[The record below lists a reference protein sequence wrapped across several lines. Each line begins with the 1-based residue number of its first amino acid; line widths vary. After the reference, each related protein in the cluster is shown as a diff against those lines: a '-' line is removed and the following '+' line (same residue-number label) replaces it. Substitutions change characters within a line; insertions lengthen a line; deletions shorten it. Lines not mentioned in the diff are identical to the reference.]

1 MCKTAA
7 LFCLHLRILYGK
19 IARQGVLFM
28 SKITIPD
35 NSILLLEGGS
45 LRGLFTAGVLD
56 TFMENDVYFPAVAG
70 VSAGSL
76 NAVNYASHQ
85 QGRSASI
92 NLRYRHDSRYFGPKA
107 ALRGGSLFGLKFM
120 LNDVKKEVPFDEET
134 FAHGGMRVIA
144 VATNVETGKPAY
156 FEKGKTDF
164 PFDEAVRASASLP
177 LASVPVVL
185 DGQPYLDGGCS
196 CPIALNWALNEGFE
210 KIVVITTRQKGF
222 RKTMPGQRM
231 VDLYDDFY
239 SDKPLFLADM
249 LTQELRY
256 NTLMDQ
262 LDELEAD
269 GRICCVR
276 PQEPITIGRFEGD
289 ENKLLD
295 LYNRGHREAREAL
308 DKVREIVLRLNST
321 EHRLTLPALA
331 VDGNDMKALGYSGRE
346 IGAALNELLEKVLDG
361 ALENCRESLMAYA
374 EKGRRQHV

>member
-1 MCKTAA
+1 M
-7 LFCLHLRILYGK
+7 
-19 IARQGVLFM
+19 
-28 SKITIPD
+28 
-35 NSILLLEGGS
+35 
-45 LRGLFTAGVLD
+45 
-56 TFMENDVYFPAVAG
+56 
-70 VSAGSL
+70 
-76 NAVNYASHQ
+76 
-85 QGRSASI
+85 
-92 NLRYRHDSRYFGPKA
+92 
-107 ALRGGSLFGLKFM
+107 
-120 LNDVKKEVPFDEET
+120 PFDEET
-134 FAHGGMRVIA
+134 FAHGGMRVFA

-222 RKTMPGQRM
+222 RKAMPGQKM

-295 LYNRGHREAREAL
+295 LYNRGHREGREAL
-308 DKVREIVLRLNST
+308 DKVQ
-321 EHRLTLPALA
+321 A
-331 VDGNDMKALGYSGRE
+331 Y
-346 IGAALNELLEKVLDG
+346 LEK
-361 ALENCRESLMAYA
+361 
-374 EKGRRQHV
+374 

>member
-1 MCKTAA
+1 
-7 LFCLHLRILYGK
+7 
-19 IARQGVLFM
+19 
-28 SKITIPD
+28 
-35 NSILLLEGGS
+35 
-45 LRGLFTAGVLD
+45 
-56 TFMENDVYFPAVAG
+56 
-70 VSAGSL
+70 
-76 NAVNYASHQ
+76 
-85 QGRSASI
+85 
-92 NLRYRHDSRYFGPKA
+92 
-107 ALRGGSLFGLKFM
+107 M

-134 FAHGGMRVIA
+134 FAHGGMRVFA

-222 RKTMPGQRM
+222 RKAMPGQKM

-295 LYNRGHREAREAL
+295 LYNRGHREGREAL
-308 DKVREIVLRLNST
+308 DKVR
-321 EHRLTLPALA
+321 
-331 VDGNDMKALGYSGRE
+331 GY
-346 IGAALNELLEKVLDG
+346 LET
-361 ALENCRESLMAYA
+361 
-374 EKGRRQHV
+374 

>member
-1 MCKTAA
+1 
-7 LFCLHLRILYGK
+7 
-19 IARQGVLFM
+19 M

-76 NAVNYASHQ
+76 NALNYASHQ
-85 QGRSASI
+85 PGRSASI

-134 FAHGGMRVIA
+134 FAHGGMRVFA

-222 RKTMPGQRM
+222 RKAMPGQKM

-256 NTLMDQ
+256 NGAYVVGISQKDIRDIYEIRSRLEGLCARWACDNITKDQ

-295 LYNRGHREAREAL
+295 LYNRGHREGREAL
-308 DKVREIVLRLNST
+308 DKVC
-321 EHRLTLPALA
+321 A
-331 VDGNDMKALGYSGRE
+331 Y
-346 IGAALNELLEKVLDG
+346 LEK
-361 ALENCRESLMAYA
+361 
-374 EKGRRQHV
+374 

>member
-1 MCKTAA
+1 
-7 LFCLHLRILYGK
+7 
-19 IARQGVLFM
+19 M
-28 SKITIPD
+28 SKITIPG

-45 LRGLFTAGVLD
+45 LRGLYTAGVLD
-56 TFMENDVYFPAVAG
+56 TFMENDLYFPAVAG

-76 NAVNYASHQ
+76 NAMNYVSRQ
-85 QGRSASI
+85 PGRSASI

-134 FAHGGMRVIA
+134 FAHGGMRVFA

-222 RKTMPGQRM
+222 RRAMPGQKM

-295 LYNRGHREAREAL
+295 LYNRGHREGREAL
-308 DKVREIVLRLNST
+308 DKVC
-321 EHRLTLPALA
+321 A
-331 VDGNDMKALGYSGRE
+331 Y
-346 IGAALNELLEKVLDG
+346 LEK
-361 ALENCRESLMAYA
+361 
-374 EKGRRQHV
+374 